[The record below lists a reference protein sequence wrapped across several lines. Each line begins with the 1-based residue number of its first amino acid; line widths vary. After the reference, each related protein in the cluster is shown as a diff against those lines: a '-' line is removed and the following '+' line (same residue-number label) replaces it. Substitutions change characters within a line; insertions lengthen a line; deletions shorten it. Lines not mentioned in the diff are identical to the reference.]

1 MVAFFGKEIDP
12 VGKALVQD
20 PQGFLVISMS
30 EQLLGLTAVVAGIVV
45 GGTLGYLC
53 FIKPD
58 SSGADVVYQK
68 IEHG

>member
-1 MVAFFGKEIDP
+1 VAFFGKEIDP

-20 PQGFLVISMS
+20 PPGFLVISMS
-30 EQLLGLTAVVAGIVV
+30 EQLLGLAAVITGIVV

-58 SSGADVVYQK
+58 PSGTDVFHQK